1 MQNEWVKEQ
10 NEKQRNKDQT
20 TIEFDWKW
28 FFTNISRELVTL
40 IGLQKLSLFVC
51 SFKLVQRS
59 TPPSTY
65 IHAYTKRAY
74 KDVILLLAQHKLSNG
89 NGIVN
94 ISYSFLSSVVISIY
108 IEFSSVQL
116 NTVVCLRHSIWIW
129 QWIKKFNFK
138 LN

>member
-1 MQNEWVKEQ
+1 M
-10 NEKQRNKDQT
+10 
-20 TIEFDWKW
+20 
-28 FFTNISRELVTL
+28 TL

-59 TPPSTY
+59 DPPSTY

-94 ISYSFLSSVVISIY
+94 ISYSFLSSVFRGQSAY
-108 IEFSSVQL
+108 TLSSVQFSSAQYCRMLASFYL
-116 NTVVCLRHSIWIW
+116 NLTMD
-129 QWIKKFNFK
+129 
-138 LN
+138 